1 MSNLLRRALDSAEPP
16 KRAANKVIK
25 LGAEFARSHGLQD
38 EPAQAVVWAK
48 RVPAYGRV
56 VPNPRAQAEA
66 HANAY
71 HAALEQRDW
80 DTALTELREAVKL
93 DRARLAPFPIEK
105 FQPLAEFNARM
116 EKMIKELK
124 AVPLAQGHD
133 EIFYPGEIE
142 ARNEVK
148 NRSEG
153 LLLPDDT
160 LGDLAKV
167 GRETGVRLT
176 F

>member
-1 MSNLLRRALDSAEPP
+1 MDMLSGVLTGSAFGSGVFGPYQTEHKSGAGQMMIVLD
-16 KRAANKVIK
+16 
-25 LGAEFARSHGLQD
+25 
-38 EPAQAVVWAK
+38 
-48 RVPAYGRV
+48 
-56 VPNPRAQAEA
+56 
-66 HANAY
+66 
-71 HAALEQRDW
+71 
-80 DTALTELREAVKL
+80 
-93 DRARLAPFPIEK
+93 IEK

-116 EKMIKELK
+116 EKMIAELK

-148 NRSEG
+148 NRSAG

-160 LGDLAKV
+160 LSDLAKV
-167 GRETGVRLT
+167 GRETGIRLT